1 MDVNK
6 MIAKLVTA
14 AEYKILFL
22 VHSNFTEDPNDGFPV
37 KTHFKSFV
45 MKWKKKIN
53 IQNCIIYFVVE

>member
-45 MKWKKKIN
+45 MKWKKK
-53 IQNCIIYFVVE
+53 